1 MRLSKYFFRTLKESP
16 HEAEVPS
23 QQLLERAGYIHRLSK
38 GIFCYTPL
46 MQRVLQKLSHL
57 IRNKLNEAG
66 ALECALPQLHPKE
79 IWEKSGRWDA
89 YTAEK
94 LLYHFE
100 DREGHSMCIGP
111 TCEEVCV
118 DLLSSWV
125 NSYKQL
131 PVNLY
136 QFSNKFRDEI
146 RPRFGLM
153 RGKEFYMKDG
163 YSFAADETGM
173 IENYAAMKNA
183 YSSVLDTLELR
194 YSAVAAHGG
203 KIAGKSKSEEFQVLA
218 DIGEDVVMTC
228 GDKAFNVEA
237 TKSTPPAFDYKQE
250 LKSSEKVLTPGATTI
265 EILAAQLK
273 IAPQQILKTLAYT
286 LIFPNERRLVLIGI
300 RGDREVNTIKVSDF
314 FGALEIELAS
324 PEEIAKKLGT
334 QKGFIGPID
343 CPVTFYGDLS
353 CQPMTN
359 FCVACNEKDVHL
371 INVNWDRD
379 LKRPELHD
387 FLQAKA
393 GDTDEN
399 GELFEEQ
406 RGIEVGHIF
415 TIGTKYAEQM
425 DAKFQDQEG
434 KLRPFWMGTYG
445 IGIGRLAQACV
456 EQKYDEKG
464 IIWPLAIAPYKIV
477 IIPAS
482 SKDEELM
489 NISEEL
495 YKALTPFDPLFDDRD
510 ARLGFKLKDSDLVG
524 IPYKIIVGKSF
535 KESGKLEIE
544 SRLGEKLAIKPEE
557 ITGWAEGAFKSN
569 Q

>member
-46 MQRVLQKLSHL
+46 MQRVLQKLCDL
-57 IRNKLNEAG
+57 IRSKLNDEG

-79 IWEKSGRWDA
+79 IWERSGRWDA

-131 PVNLY
+131 PLNLY

-163 YSFAADETGM
+163 YSFAADEAGM
-173 IENYAAMKNA
+173 MENYNSMKKA
-183 YSSVLDTLELR
+183 YSAVLDTLELR
-194 YSAVAAHGG
+194 YSAVGAHGG

-218 DIGEDVVMTC
+218 DIGEDAVMTC
-228 GDKAFNVEA
+228 GGKAYNVEA
-237 TKSTPPAFDYKQE
+237 TKSIPPTFDYENE
-250 LKSSEKVLTPGATTI
+250 LKPLQKVSTPGTTNI
-265 EILAAQLK
+265 EALAAHLK
-273 IAPQQILKTLAYT
+273 IAPQQILKTVAYS
-286 LIFPNERRLVLIGI
+286 LIFPDERRLVLIGI
-300 RGDREVNTIKVSDF
+300 RGDREVNTVKVCDF
-314 FGALEIELAS
+314 FGAIEIELAS
-324 PEEIAKKLGT
+324 AEEISKALGT
-334 QKGFIGPID
+334 SKGFIGPVE
-343 CPVTFYGDLS
+343 CPAAFYGDLT
-353 CQPMTN
+353 CKPMTN

-371 INVNWDRD
+371 INANWGRD
-379 LKRPELHD
+379 LKLPELHD

-393 GDTDEN
+393 GDTNEA
-399 GELFEEQ
+399 GEVFEEQ

-425 DAKFQDQEG
+425 DAKFQDHEG

-456 EQKYDEKG
+456 EQKYDDKG

-482 SKDEELM
+482 SKDEQLM
-489 NISEEL
+489 KVSEEL
-495 YKALTPFDPLFDDRD
+495 YQTLAPYEPLFDDRD

-524 IPYKIIVGKSF
+524 IPYKVIVGKSF
-535 KESGKLEIE
+535 KESGNLEVE
-544 SRLGEKLAIKPEE
+544 SRLGEKLALAPEE
-557 ITGWAEGAFKSN
+557 ISSWAKKAFN
-569 Q
+569 I